1 MGLIRNADDF
11 GKNESVNRA
20 IQTCFQKGYIDR
32 TTLMV
37 NMPDAAQAVE
47 IAKKEG
53 FFDRVGIHLN
63 LTEGMPLTQPIRS
76 NPLLCDATGRFHA
89 AFRQTTKY
97 RLYMDQLSE
106 EQIFTELDA
115 QLQQYANWGFP
126 LFHVDS
132 HHHVHTDV
140 PVYGVLKKLS
150 RKYRFSSVR
159 LSRNLYRG
167 GNPLTRIYK
176 GFYNRSVARLCDTTT
191 DLFGSFED
199 LTGYGTWEQNRIL
212 CEKKQIEI
220 MLHPMYDAQDRL
232 VDTQRPMDEV
242 QDYLNRVRN

>member
-11 GKNESVNRA
+11 GKSEAVNRA

-53 FFDRVGIHLN
+53 FLDRVGIHLN

-76 NPLLCDATGRFHA
+76 NPLLCDANGRLHA

-97 RLYMDQLSE
+97 RLYMDQLSK

-115 QLQQYANWGFP
+115 QLKQYEDWGLT

-132 HHHVHTDV
+132 HHHVHTDL
-140 PVYGVLKKLS
+140 PIFSVLKKLAK
-150 RKYRFSSVR
+150 KYRFSSVR
-159 LSRNLYRG
+159 LTRNLYRG
-167 GNPLTRIYK
+167 GNVFTRVYK
-176 GFYNRSVARLCDTTT
+176 GWYNRSVSGLCGSVS
-191 DLFGSFED
+191 DLFGSFDD
-199 LTGYGTWEQNRIL
+199 LRGYGSEDDNRIL
-212 CEKKQIEI
+212 CAGKEVEI
-220 MLHPMYDAQDRL
+220 MLHPMYDAADIL
-232 VDTQRPMDEV
+232 VDTQRPMEEV
-242 QDYLNRVRN
+242 SAYLKRIG